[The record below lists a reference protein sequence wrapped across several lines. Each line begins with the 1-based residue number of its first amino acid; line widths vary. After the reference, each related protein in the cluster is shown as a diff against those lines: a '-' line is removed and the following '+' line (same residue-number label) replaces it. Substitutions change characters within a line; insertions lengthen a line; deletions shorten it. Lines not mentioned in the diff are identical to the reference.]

1 MTWVWDPHK
10 DAANQAKHGVSFEF
24 AVEVF
29 KDPFHLS
36 APDLHPDGDRW
47 TTIGRVGP
55 VTLFV
60 VHTLLEPETDSGRV
74 ISARRATRHE
84 RKAYEEGDS

>member
-1 MTWVWDPHK
+1 MTWAWDPRK

-29 KDPFHLS
+29 NDPFHLS
-36 APDLHPDGDRW
+36 ALDPHPDGDRW
-47 TTIGRVGP
+47 TTIGCIGP

-60 VHTLLEPETDSGRV
+60 AHTLLEPEMAFGRI
-74 ISARRATRHE
+74 ISARRATSHE
-84 RKAYEEGDS
+84 RRLYEEGI